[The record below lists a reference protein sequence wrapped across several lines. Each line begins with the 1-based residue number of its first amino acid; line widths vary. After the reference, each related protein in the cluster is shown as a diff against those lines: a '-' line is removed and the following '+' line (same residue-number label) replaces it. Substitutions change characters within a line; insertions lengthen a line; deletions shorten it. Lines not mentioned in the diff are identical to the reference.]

1 MIRMV
6 FAVVLAVF
14 AAAPIAAQ
22 ERSYL
27 GYGYLFTND
36 FLGDGKDRWRTGS
49 YQSSR
54 FWGSDTTGPAPD
66 RFGQLLELRI
76 GGEIIAPEELGRV
89 VPGDRPYAGV
99 LSFGLHTH
107 FSTGDYQTSAGV
119 DLSFTGSQTRLDSFQ
134 SSLHDVFGAPD
145 LSSAVR
151 DQQIGDDFHPSLALE
166 TARSFDLSARTQL
179 RPYVEGRLG
188 LENLLRLGADLRI
201 GALGRDAVMSRDT
214 VTGHRYQVG
223 RQDGQ
228 GAAFILGADVAY
240 VDDSELLPE
249 NRGIELSED
258 RTRIRSGVQWQTAQ
272 GFSGFYGLT
281 WLSEEFDGQREG
293 QVVGS
298 LRLNFSF

>member
-54 FWGSDTTGPAPD
+54 FWGSDTTSPAPD

-107 FSTGDYQTSAGV
+107 FSTGAYQTSAGV

-166 TARSFDLSARTQL
+166 TARNFDLSARTQL

-201 GALGRDAVMSRDT
+201 GALGRDVVMSRDT

-223 RQDGQ
+223 RLDGR

-249 NRGIELSED
+249 NRGIALS
-258 RTRIRSGVQWQTAQ
+258 
-272 GFSGFYGLT
+272 
-281 WLSEEFDGQREG
+281 
-293 QVVGS
+293 
-298 LRLNFSF
+298 